1 MRRKDESAAL
11 SGTEGLLAA
20 ARARLRRLEPWEA
33 AAALDEWA
41 VLVDIRPAAQ
51 RAAEGEIP
59 GALVVERN
67 VLEWRFDPNGSDRL
81 PMAHPDLHVIVL
93 CSEGFTSSLAAAA
106 LQDIGVH
113 RATDVVG
120 GFKGWRA
127 AGLPTT
133 GGSLG
138 SAGSGRSFASDADL
152 VPGPAAASFASG
164 IVVVS
169 ALTGSGA
176 PVGVAV
182 RSFMSLSVD
191 PPLVAVALPCTSR
204 TLPLLLLNGRYGVSI
219 LSEDQAGVARRFASG
234 LPLGDRFEGVAW
246 TPGES
251 GVPLIDGSLA
261 TLECSLERETAAAE
275 QVLVIGR
282 VTRAHLPDG
291 AAAEAGP
298 LLYHRGALVVAAPPS
313 VSVTSGALS
322 DKSFTETA

>member
-1 MRRKDESAAL
+1 MIEMRRKDEL
-11 SGTEGLLAA
+11 TVVSGTEVLLTQ

-41 VLVDIRPAAQ
+41 ALVDIRPAAQ

-67 VLEWRFDPNGSDRL
+67 VLEWRFDPNGVDRL
-81 PMAHPDLHVIVL
+81 PLAHQDLHVIVI
-93 CSEGFTSSLAAAA
+93 CSEGYTSSLAAAA

-120 GFKGWRA
+120 GFKAWRA

-133 GGSLG
+133 GGSQATEG
-138 SAGSGRSFASDADL
+138 AGSGL

-169 ALTGSGA
+169 ALSNAAA

-182 RSFMSLSVD
+182 RSFMSLSAD

-204 TLPLLLLNGRYGVSI
+204 TLPLLLLTGTFGISV
-219 LSEDQAGVARRFASG
+219 LSAQQAGVARRFASG
-234 LPLGDRFEGVAW
+234 LPLGERFQGVEW

-251 GVPLIDGSLA
+251 GVPLIDGSLS
-261 TLECSLERETAAAE
+261 TLECSLERETAAGE
-275 QVLVIGR
+275 QVIVIGR
-282 VTRAHLPDG
+282 VNRAHVLSED
-291 AAAEAGP
+291 AQP
-298 LLYHRGALVVAAPPS
+298 LLYHRGALVVGRAPAVEVEEP
-313 VSVTSGALS
+313 
-322 DKSFTETA
+322 